1 MRNRRYEAVF
11 ILPADLDEGKKKELL
26 DRLDGAVEKSGG
38 FLIKREDWGVR
49 RLAYSVRNHPKGHYF
64 LFDFVGSSQVV
75 SELERYMRMFESVL
89 RFLTVKTDDRVDL
102 AAARKE
108 QADEREKAAA
118 RAAAP
123 PPTAPPRTEEADA
136 GGKAP
141 PPEEEEAGKAP
152 EPETDRGDSFEEE
165 DRDE

>member
-11 ILPADLDEGKKKELL
+11 ILPADLDEGKKKDLL

-38 FLIKREDWGVR
+38 FLVKREDWGVR
-49 RLAYSVRNHPKGHYF
+49 RLAYPVRNHPKGHYL
-64 LFDFVGSSQVV
+64 LFDFVGTSQVV

-89 RFLTVKTDDRVDL
+89 RFLTVKTHDRVDL

-108 QADEREKAAA
+108 QAEEREKAAA

-123 PPTAPPRTEEADA
+123 PPVAPKAEEADA
-136 GGKAP
+136 AEEAGP
-141 PPEEEEAGKAP
+141 PGTEEAGKAP
-152 EPETDRGDSFEEE
+152 EPEADWAEPAEEE